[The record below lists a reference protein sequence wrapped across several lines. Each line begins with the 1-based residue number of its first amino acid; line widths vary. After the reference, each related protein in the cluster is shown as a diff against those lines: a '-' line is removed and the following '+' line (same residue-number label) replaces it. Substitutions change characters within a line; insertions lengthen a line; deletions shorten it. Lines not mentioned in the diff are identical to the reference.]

1 MQMTCSLLRTMLK
14 TRSQDSK
21 GDEGGIG
28 KFVVML
34 IAGIFALIIV
44 TIVVPNVLGVSIN
57 HLCVVPDSVFADTT
71 TLHCEVDGDGVAT
84 GPPADGSVF
93 LPENVRTIVADLVS
107 TLLVVVAVGMILVGA
122 VMTLR
127 YRIIPAPVISAKNTA
142 LKGTA

>member
-1 MQMTCSLLRTMLK
+1 MLK

-57 HLCVVPDSVFADTT
+57 HLCVVPESVFADTT
-71 TLHCEVDGDGVAT
+71 TLHCEVDADGVAT
-84 GPPADGSVF
+84 GPPASGSVF
-93 LPENVRTIVADLVS
+93 LPDNVRTIIADLVS

-122 VMTLR
+122 IMTLR
-127 YRIIPAPVISAKNTA
+127 YRIVADAITPAKNTA
-142 LKGTA
+142 IVDTAYR